1 MARNVTDEPTASS
14 GGEQTGDKEK
24 AAQGKA
30 ALTKA
35 LEPVQDRLNLGSALA
50 VVSGLLSVAPYAAL
64 VAIGD
69 LLLDAWT
76 RHTTPDAGRV
86 WLYVI
91 VLIGTFLLRGLVYFI
106 ALSITHFA
114 DCALGAG
121 IRKSMA
127 DSLGKAPLSTF
138 NASTSGM
145 IRKSVHDDVETL
157 HSLVAHWP
165 VEGTAAVAAPIA
177 LFAYI
182 VVLDWRMALLA
193 LATLP
198 IYFGIQMFTVAGMS
212 EKTALMDTK
221 IGIVSST
228 VVEFTSGIA
237 VVKAFGRNGKPLRQY
252 ERAADDF
259 LKFYNDWC
267 GPLVRGC
274 SISEAFIAPSII
286 TVINLAGGML
296 MVQAGYVT
304 APQVLAAT
312 LTAMMLPSTIT
323 TISNMQWSYQLAGS
337 AALRIERNLQV
348 TPLPEPEHPQH
359 PNGHGVR
366 IDHVG
371 YSYGST
377 VALNDVSLDIPE
389 GTMTALIGPSGSG
402 KSTLATLIARFDD
415 PASGS
420 ISIGGIDLRDIASE
434 ELYRT
439 VGFVLQDPQL
449 IRATIRDNIA
459 LGKPDATL
467 DQVRAAAKAACI
479 DEEIMALGEGY
490 DTVINGT
497 TALSGGQEQR
507 IAIARALLKN
517 TPILILDEATASVD
531 PESEA
536 QIQQA
541 LNALVKGR
549 TVIVI
554 AHKPSAVTGAD
565 QLAVMDHGRIIA
577 YGTHDELADESHVRA
592 LDELVWRNRA
602 ATQTQSD
609 ASAARSGTQSNE
621 STPSTAQEVA
631 HHA

>member
-1 MARNVTDEPTASS
+1 MAQNVTDESTAVS
-14 GGEQTGDKEK
+14 GNQTGDKEK

-30 ALTKA
+30 ALNKA
-35 LEPVQDRLNLGSALA
+35 MKPIQGKLNLGRTLA
-50 VVSGLLSVAPYAAL
+50 VVSGLLSVAPYTAL
-64 VAIGD
+64 VSIGD
-69 LLLDAWT
+69 VLLKAWQQ
-76 RHTTPDAGRV
+76 HTQPDANLV
-86 WLYVI
+86 WMYVL
-91 VLIGTFLLRGLVYFI
+91 VLIGAFMLRGLVYFI
-106 ALSITHFA
+106 ALTVTHFA
-114 DCALGAG
+114 DCTLGAS

-127 DSLGKAPLSTF
+127 DALGKAPLSTF
-138 NASTSGM
+138 NASTSGT

-182 VVLDWRMALLA
+182 VVLDWRLALLA

-198 IYFGIQMFTVAGMS
+198 IYFGIQMFSVAGMD

-228 VVEFTSGIA
+228 VVEFASGIA

-267 GPLVRGC
+267 GPLVRWC
-274 SISEAFIAPSII
+274 SISEAFIAPSVI
-286 TVINLAGGML
+286 TVINLTGGML
-296 MVQAGYVT
+296 LVQAGYVS

-323 TISNMQWSYQLAGS
+323 TIGNMQWSYQLAGS
-337 AALRIERNLQV
+337 AALRIEQNLQV
-348 TPLPEPEHPQH
+348 TPLPEAKHPKH
-359 PNGHGVR
+359 PNGYDVR
-366 IDHVG
+366 IDHVD
-371 YSYGST
+371 YSYGAT
-377 VALNDVSLDIPE
+377 QALNDVSLTIAE

-415 PASGS
+415 PAKGS
-420 ISIGGIDLRDIASE
+420 ISIGGVDVRDITAE

-439 VGFVLQDPQL
+439 VSFVLQDPQL
-449 IRATIRDNIA
+449 IRASIRDNIA
-459 LGKPDATL
+459 LGRPDATL
-467 DQVRAAAKAACI
+467 EQIREAAKAACI
-479 DEEIMALGEGY
+479 DSEIIAFDHGY

-507 IAIARALLKN
+507 IAIARALLKDA
-517 TPILILDEATASVD
+517 PILILDEATASVD

-541 LNALVKGR
+541 LNTLVAGR

-554 AHKPSAVTGAD
+554 AHKPSAVAGAD
-565 QLAVMDHGRIIA
+565 QMVVMDHGRISA
-577 YGTHDELADESHVRA
+577 CGTHSELANEAHVKA
-592 LDELVWRNRA
+592 LDDIALRNRITA
-602 ATQTQSD
+602 QST
-609 ASAARSGTQSNE
+609 TQSNATANATATQ
-621 STPSTAQEVA
+621 SADTKAQEVS